1 MDPVKR
7 KASTLKFKQKNPNYL
22 KEWRVKNR
30 ERDRELNRE
39 YVKNRYKTDILYRL
53 KMILRHRLNVALKRK
68 KSQTLKQYL
77 GCSVEELKIH
87 LKSKFLEGMNWIN
100 YGDWHIDHIIP
111 LNSAQTEE
119 DLYKLCHYSNLQPLW
134 ALDNLKKGSKY
145 VV

>member
-1 MDPVKR
+1 MTWD
-7 KASTLKFKQKNPNYL
+7 
-22 KEWRVKNR
+22 
-30 ERDRELNRE
+30 
-39 YVKNRYKTDILYRL
+39 
-53 KMILRHRLNVALKRK
+53 
-68 KSQTLKQYL
+68 
-77 GCSVEELKIH
+77 
-87 LKSKFLEGMNWIN
+87 N